1 MMMEN
6 ATRFC
11 NAMNVMDTPDLT
23 ENFSRHILIAVR
35 IAPQQMEK
43 IGESG
48 SGMFLGFD
56 DDSGVIMVKETK
68 TVIIIPK
75 EDMGEAIEMVVNHE
89 SNELVVGIK

>member
-11 NAMNVMDTPDLT
+11 NAMNVMDTSDLT
-23 ENFSRHILIAVR
+23 KGFSSHILVAVR

-43 IGESG
+43 IGILG

-56 DDSGVIMVKETK
+56 DDSGVILVKETK
-68 TVIIIPK
+68 TVIIISK
-75 EDMGEAIEMVVNHE
+75 EEMEEALEIVVNHE
-89 SNELVVGIK
+89 SNELVK

>member
-11 NAMNVMDTPDLT
+11 NAMNVMDTSDLA
-23 ENFSRHILIAVR
+23 ESFSSHILIAVR
-35 IAPQQMEK
+35 IAPQHMEK
-43 IGESG
+43 LGILG

-68 TVIIIPK
+68 TVVIISK
-75 EDMGEAIEMVVNHE
+75 EEMEEALEMVVNHK
-89 SNELVVGIK
+89 SNELVAIK